1 MRAAVAAQ
9 PEWLAQV
16 PTETLLPEGHV
27 VAVGCGTSFHA
38 AQTSGHG
45 VDALE
50 FVLAPRGA
58 DTLVLVSHEGG
69 TPLTI
74 EAAKA
79 FNGRTLLVTGK
90 AESEL
95 ASLADEVI
103 VVTPEVEESY
113 CHTASYTC
121 AVAAL
126 AGLNRL

>member
-1 MRAAVAAQ
+1 MRSAVAAQ

-16 PTETLLPEGHV
+16 PTSTRLPTGDV

-50 FVLAPRGA
+50 FLLAPRGA
-58 DTLVLVSHEGG
+58 DALVLVSHEGG
-69 TPLTI
+69 TPLTL
-74 EAAKA
+74 EAAKT
-79 FNGRTLLVTGK
+79 FDGRKLLVTGK

-103 VVTPEVEESY
+103 VVTPEVEES
-113 CHTASYTC
+113 
-121 AVAAL
+121 
-126 AGLNRL
+126 